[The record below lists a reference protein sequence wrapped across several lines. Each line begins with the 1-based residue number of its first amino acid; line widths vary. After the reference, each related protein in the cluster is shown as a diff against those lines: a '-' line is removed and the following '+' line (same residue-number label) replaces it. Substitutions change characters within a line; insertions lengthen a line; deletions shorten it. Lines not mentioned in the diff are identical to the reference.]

1 MIRLRVERSP
11 IRQFLAGLA
20 GLVLILAAMDVIWL
34 HRVSGPP
41 AANEDGTLTSRGIVD
56 RRTDVLWGSLL
67 LVSGS
72 VVLIG
77 AMAGLAIRRPVVE
90 LTDEELRIRVGGGRR
105 SGNPLGVVA
114 IPWEEV
120 VSVRSATDESEGW
133 QPMRVLIVGVDHPG
147 ALPAEPWGGV
157 WVGDELHLDADGWQV
172 PPEEVAMRADM
183 MIRRHRGRPDVRD
196 SAP

>member
-11 IRQFLAGLA
+11 VRQFLAGLA

-72 VVLIG
+72 VVLVG

-90 LTDEELRIRVGGGRR
+90 LTDDELRIRVGQGPR
-105 SGNPLGVVA
+105 SGNPLGMVA
-114 IPWEEV
+114 IPWTGV
-120 VSVRSATDESEGW
+120 SSVRSATDEAEGW
-133 QPMRVLIVGVDHPG
+133 QPIRVLIIEVDDPH
-147 ALPAEPWGGV
+147 ALPAEPWGGD
-157 WVGDELHLDADGWQV
+157 WVGDELHLDADGWQI

-183 MIRRHRGRPDVRD
+183 LIRRHRDRPPAAD
-196 SAP
+196 SP